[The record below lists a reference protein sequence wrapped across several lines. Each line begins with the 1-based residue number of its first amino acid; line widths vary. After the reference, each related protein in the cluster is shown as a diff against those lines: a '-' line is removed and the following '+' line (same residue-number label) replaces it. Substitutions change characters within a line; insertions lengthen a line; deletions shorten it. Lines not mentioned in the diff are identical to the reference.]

1 MPVACSTSALTG
13 QEGSIFFK
21 PAGTKFC
28 LLDHTDFPAGS
39 PAVITVPSQHDYRV
53 GDSVKFT
60 EEGTASIDSALAD
73 FATTPTTYLVSAV
86 TATTIT
92 ITSAAGAA
100 ITLNGDGGEERENAL
115 ELGDETGTITAG
127 SGYTNGTYTN
137 VPLTGGTGS
146 GAIATITVGGGS
158 VTEVDITFGG
168 SGYANSDSLGA
179 DDANLGGGGGTLFAL
194 AIATADLESQYDDT
208 PGEANHIRIELADF
222 QVVCQ
227 VREFSVEISR
237 EELDV
242 TTLPC
247 DPCSGGGSGKYAEF
261 RKTRSGYASGT
272 GSLTVYFT
280 DDQTSLA
287 NRLLA
292 NTLLKSQEGAEVKLY
307 VNTACAGGSVSD
319 ADSLYIHAGI
329 SITSLSLSVTPDDVT
344 SGELGFSINDP
355 KNVLGTDLT

>member
-1 MPVACSTSALTG
+1 MPVACNTSALTG

-28 LLDHTDFPAGS
+28 LLDNTDFPAGEKIS
-39 PAVITVPSQHDYRV
+39 VPAENDYRV
-53 GDSVKFT
+53 GDAIKFA
-60 EEGTASIDSALAD
+60 EEGTASLDTALSED
-73 FATTPTTYLVSAV
+73 KTYYV
-86 TATTIT
+86 TAIGPNNKTIT
-92 ITSAAGAA
+92 VSETSGGSA
-100 ITLNGDGGEERENAL
+100 ITLNGDGGVTTSTSVK
-115 ELGDETGTITAG
+115 TGSSVGSVTGG
-127 SGYTNGTYTN
+127 SGYTDATYEN
-137 VPLTGGTGS
+137 VALTGGDGE
-146 GAIATITVGGGS
+146 GAVATITVASGQVS
-158 VTEVDITFGG
+158 TVNVTAGG
-168 SGYANSDSLGA
+168 SGYVSGNELSAAAA
-179 DDANLGGGGGTLFAL
+179 DLGGSGSGFKLTLASGD
-194 AIATADLESQYDDT
+194 IVSGKGNT
-208 PGEANHIRIELADF
+208 PGDANHIKIEPADF
-222 QVVCQ
+222 AVVCQ